1 MCFIAAWLPPTS
13 REIHLHML
21 HSTVMG
27 HLDWGLQDQKET
39 NETSKHNTMT
49 CWRFVL
55 KGKSWLQETD
65 NNKWLKHHKIH
76 FSQYKWKR
84 VYDYSMSVW
93 RLYVFPQPGTF
104 WKLEMKGPQGWRS
117 DGCALRREKKKRM
130 AWYHEPMSSHIIA
143 FFLSSLGPI

>member
-1 MCFIAAWLPPTS
+1 MDYVLYCSLVTPTS

-93 RLYVFPQPGTF
+93 RLYVFSPWGRF
-104 WKLEMKGPQGWRS
+104 GILRWRVHR
-117 DGCALRREKKKRM
+117 DGEVMDAHWEGKKKKKEWPGIM
-130 AWYHEPMSSHIIA
+130 NPWVHTSLP
-143 FFLSSLGPI
+143 FFSVL